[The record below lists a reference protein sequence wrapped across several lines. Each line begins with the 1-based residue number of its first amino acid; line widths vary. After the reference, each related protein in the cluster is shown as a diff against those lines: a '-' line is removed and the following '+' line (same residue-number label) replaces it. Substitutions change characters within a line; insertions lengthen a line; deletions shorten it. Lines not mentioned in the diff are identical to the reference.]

1 MTYGET
7 IKQAREAGGMTQE
20 QLAEALDVTRQAV
33 SKWEADLSRP
43 ARSKL
48 ERLSEVLEVPPETW
62 AAIDAELAA
71 ASQPPDRARPWRL
84 AAAALACLCLCL
96 CAVLAA
102 VLWRQA
108 HPSTLVPSAEARA
121 DGQEADRPLT
131 LSEVF
136 PDTLPLSA
144 SHDFEFGGAPM
155 GAYDDSL
162 VPFLDDP
169 GEIEEES
176 LWSGSFGD
184 VDHPV
189 RLNVVKTNPRFA
201 NGSAFYDFYVLYALP
216 EDAGRLNW
224 QILTRLAEENCYLET
239 FSGSKFTNVLGHDG
253 WKLSIVVGASA
264 GTLDYYFTQR
274 PDGTPC
280 LMTTGSNAVE
290 FDVDEDG
297 VLEIVSVDEIPL
309 FCEIVD
315 TEEGQEGAFCY
326 RLNPSGDGF
335 SNVNLTFAPEKGGFV
350 VTDSHGAVLTRYL
363 LRDRVLARS
372 AVTDFS
378 AQDYPD
384 VVGTKIQFITGDA
397 GMLSKGWDP
406 ESVIY
411 NGEYRISRRQQAYL
425 ALQELYRLTGRKVE
439 ACYCLANEFGVL
451 FSALPDGFN
460 QRSFFTA
467 DFSRDYGGSGSIPSL
482 HIAWKELD
490 NDWSPLSLEEAAL
503 PGAEIPPETVLTW
516 YYNRLRIFRTGEPAL
531 ETDGGLPWERYLYL
545 EDGSLFVGTFQD
557 TDQGAVLT
565 DLLGPYPDGIVNH

>member
-7 IKQAREAGGMTQE
+7 IKRAREAGGLTQE

-48 ERLSEVLEVPPETW
+48 ERLSEVLEVPPESW

-71 ASQPPDRARPWRL
+71 ANRPPDRARPWRL

-108 HPSTLVPSAEARA
+108 HPSTLVPSEEARA

-136 PDTLPLSA
+136 PDTLPLTA
-144 SHDFEFGGAPM
+144 SHDFEFGNVPM
-155 GAYDDSL
+155 GPYDDSL

-169 GEIEEES
+169 VRREDES
-176 LWSGSFGD
+176 LWDGRLGD
-184 VDHPV
+184 GWLQVV
-189 RLNVVKTNPRFA
+189 RTNFHYENNA
-201 NGSAFYDFYVLYALP
+201 SFYDLYLLYAP
-216 EDAGRLNW
+216 ETGGALEWRVLM
-224 QILTRLAEENCYLET
+224 RLAEENCYQET
-239 FSGSKFTNVLGHDG
+239 FSGLEFTNVLGHDG

-264 GTLDYYFTQR
+264 GTLDYYFIQG

-309 FCEIVD
+309 FCEIMD
-315 TEEGQEGAFCY
+315 TEEGQEGAFRY
-326 RLNPSGDGF
+326 MLNPSGDGF

-350 VTDSHGAVLTRYL
+350 VADSNGAVLTRYL
-363 LRDRVLARS
+363 LRDRALTRS

-378 AQDYPD
+378 VQDYPD
-384 VVGTKIQFITGDA
+384 VAGTKIQFITGDV
-397 GMLSKGWDP
+397 GMLSEGWDP

-439 ACYCLANEFGVL
+439 ACYCLANEFGVF

-482 HIAWKELD
+482 HIAWKELG
-490 NDWSPLSLEEAAL
+490 NDWSPLSLEEAVL

-531 ETDGGLPWERYLYL
+531 ETDGGFPWERYLYL
-545 EDGSLFVGTFQD
+545 EDGSLFVGYFQD
-557 TDQGAVLT
+557 TDQGPVLT
-565 DLLGPYPDGIVNH
+565 DLLGPYPDGVVNH